1 MTVGDLLDRI
11 SSSEL
16 TEWRALY
23 DLEAEEQAEAEK
35 RAERKGRR

>member
-1 MTVGDLLDRI
+1 MTVGELLDRI

-16 TEWRALY
+16 TEWHALY
-23 DLEAEEQAEAEK
+23 DLEAAEHAEAEK

>member
-1 MTVGDLLDRI
+1 MTVGELLDRVT
-11 SSSEL
+11 SSEL

-23 DLEAEEQAEAEK
+23 DLEAAEQAEAEK